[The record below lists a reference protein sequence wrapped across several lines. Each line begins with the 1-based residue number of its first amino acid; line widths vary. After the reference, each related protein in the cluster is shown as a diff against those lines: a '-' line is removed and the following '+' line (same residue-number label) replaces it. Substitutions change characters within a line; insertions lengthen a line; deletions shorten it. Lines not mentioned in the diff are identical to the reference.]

1 MTSSS
6 GTSRNVP
13 VLPRLIMAAVAIAAV
28 GLVLIYPD
36 RAYLWVKAIHVIAVI
51 SWMAG
56 MLYLPRLFV
65 YHCTA
70 ETGSV
75 QSETFKLMENRLL
88 KAIINPAMGLTWI
101 AGLWLAWQSQA
112 YLDGWFHVKFL
123 AVILLSGVHGF
134 FTKAVRLF
142 AEDRNEKSA
151 RFWRLMNEVPTLL
164 MIVIV
169 IMVIIRPF

>member
-1 MTSSS
+1 
-6 GTSRNVP
+6 
-13 VLPRLIMAAVAIAAV
+13 MAAVAIVVV

-65 YHCTA
+65 YHCAA